1 MGESAR
7 AAGRARHQVMTQG
20 TGARADVE
28 HQLSWAHGSVR
39 HEAGSPLLTKRMLAT
54 LRKAESA
61 HQVIFR
67 QAPAEMLSA
76 G

>member
-1 MGESAR
+1 MSHGDDTR
-7 AAGRARHQVMTQG
+7 AGRHQVMTQG

-39 HEAGSPLLTKRMLAT
+39 HEPGSPLLTKRMLAT